1 MPLECLLNACWRG
14 CGLRISVGQQCICR
28 QQALRGL
35 LRRAYLLVVEWN
47 RLSSGLAHA
56 AEESYA
62 FRNAHEGVFHVLLVL
77 QADGPRIVI
86 LAEQLDET
94 WEVDDSPAHFSPLSQ
109 VLRNR

>member
-1 MPLECLLNACWRG
+1 MPLECLLAKVWVENLCQAAVHLQTASPAWSLAQ
-14 CGLRISVGQQCICR
+14 GLSIG
-28 QQALRGL
+28 
-35 LRRAYLLVVEWN
+35 VEWN

-86 LAEQLDET
+86 LAE
-94 WEVDDSPAHFSPLSQ
+94 
-109 VLRNR
+109 